1 LAAIH
6 AYSTVDRMTRTA
18 IVTGAARGI
27 GQAIAK
33 RLAQDGL
40 AVGVLDL
47 DNAQDTVDA
56 IEVAGGRA
64 LAVATDVNDESAVR
78 QAVDKIANE
87 LGAPTVLVNNA
98 GLGPRADL
106 VDLTTDQWDF
116 VLGVNL
122 RGHFF
127 LCRAVCPHM
136 IAAQHGRIVNISS
149 VSATG
154 DSGRVDYASAKAGV
168 IGLTKSLALQLGK
181 NGITANVIAPG
192 FVESDM
198 TRLSAKRLGLDFDA
212 FKEQAA
218 QSNPVR
224 RVGQPEDIAHAAA
237 FFASHEAGFVN
248 GQVLYVAGG
257 PVD

>member
-1 LAAIH
+1 
-6 AYSTVDRMTRTA
+6 MTRTA

-33 RLAQDGL
+33 RLAHDGL
-40 AVGVLDL
+40 NVGVLDL
-47 DNAQDTVDA
+47 ENAQDTVDA
-56 IEVAGGRA
+56 IEAAGGRA
-64 LAVATDVNDESAVR
+64 TAVTADVNDEAAVQ
-78 QAVDKIANE
+78 QAVDQVANE

-127 LCRAVCPHM
+127 LCRAVCPHL
-136 IAAQHGRIVNISS
+136 IAANYGRIVNISS

-168 IGLTKSLALQLGK
+168 IGFTKSLALQLGK
-181 NGITANVIAPG
+181 NGITANVVAPG

-212 FKEQAA
+212 FKDQAA
-218 QSNPVR
+218 QSNPVG
-224 RVGQPEDIAHAAA
+224 RVGQPEDIAHAAS
-237 FFASHEAGFVN
+237 FLVSEGAGFVN